1 MAAPRTRQE
10 CELVIDALRHI
21 VKGFEAIL
29 GRDVEVV
36 LHDLSRPGHSVV
48 AIAHGEITGRTV
60 GSPIISGPYDDLG
73 LQKLISGEGG
83 DRTETHTLVT
93 DYKTRT
99 REGRELDSTS
109 VILRDHAGKAYA
121 ALCVNADRTR
131 LRELQALV
139 RDIAGVTAGDGEVD
153 ETGDVASVDSLV
165 EEIIE
170 NGIDTTGKPVSMMNK
185 EDKIE
190 AVRHMNDRGLFLIRS
205 SVDRVAASLAVSRFT
220 IYNYLDELKGASNE
234 TPAGN
239 GGRASSRRSAK
250 VG

>member
-1 MAAPRTRQE
+1 MAVPRTRQE
-10 CELVIDALRHI
+10 CELVIDALKHI
-21 VKGFEAIL
+21 VKGLEAIL

-36 LHDLSRPGHSVV
+36 LHDLSKPGHSVV

-60 GSPIISGPYDDLG
+60 GSPIISGPYNDLG
-73 LQKLISGEGG
+73 LRKLISGEGR
-83 DRTETHTLVT
+83 DRSETHTLVT

-109 VILRDHAGKAYA
+109 VILRDHTGKAYA

-131 LRELQALV
+131 LRALQALV
-139 RDIAGVTAGDGEVD
+139 RDIAGVADSNGAAD
-153 ETGDVASVDSLV
+153 ETDDVASVDSLV

-170 NGIDTTGKPVSMMNK
+170 NGIGATGKPVPMMNK

-220 IYNYLDELKGASNE
+220 IYNYLDELKGTSGE

-239 GGRASSRRSAK
+239 GRASSRRSAK